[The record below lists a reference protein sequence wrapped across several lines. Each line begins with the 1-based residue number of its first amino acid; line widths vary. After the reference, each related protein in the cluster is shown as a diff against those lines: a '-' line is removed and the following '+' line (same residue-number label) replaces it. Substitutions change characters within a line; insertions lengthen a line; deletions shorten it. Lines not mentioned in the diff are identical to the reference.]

1 MEDLAKLAISHKAE
15 TAVETK
21 FLSLAS
27 EIYASYLERL
37 KQCGDDD
44 FDGLMQKAAEAIA
57 AGSTAFLRKSG
68 GGNVKSLRFVCID
81 EFQDFSEL
89 FHRLVDAMRKV
100 NSRLEFFCV
109 GDDWQAINGFAG
121 SDLGFFE
128 DFPDYFGDSSK
139 LHISTNYR
147 SARQIVEIGNDLMM
161 GLGTPA
167 KASKQEAGDAW
178 LCDMSQFQPTLI
190 EKQRHPGDLI
200 TPLAARLAHRFA
212 AEGRKVVFLAR
223 RNGIPWYF
231 NTGDETSD
239 GRSLEDFL
247 RRVRS
252 CMPKDLR
259 GMVTISTAHKYKGLE
274 KPVVVVLDAVARSY
288 PLIHPDWP
296 FFRIFGDSP
305 LSLAADDRRLFY
317 VALTRAVESLVV
329 ITDSGAQSPFLE
341 EIRSRRALSPLP
353 WKFFPP
359 VAEGGNRQLLL
370 KIKDAAGREYG
381 SQTGTFPIKDLLHAC
396 RYQWHGVAK
405 RWEKSI
411 ALDLFNMD
419 SIRAEPWAAAATDV
433 EANFHDDSESL
444 LASYRIDCGQWTIIV
459 DKWDLMENLVSIENE
474 ASGDDSSPMG

>member
-1 MEDLAKLAISHKAE
+1 
-15 TAVETK
+15 
-21 FLSLAS
+21 
-27 EIYASYLERL
+27 
-37 KQCGDDD
+37 
-44 FDGLMQKAAEAIA
+44 
-57 AGSTAFLRKSG
+57 
-68 GGNVKSLRFVCID
+68 
-81 EFQDFSEL
+81 
-89 FHRLVDAMRKV
+89 
-100 NSRLEFFCV
+100 
-109 GDDWQAINGFAG
+109 
-121 SDLGFFE
+121 
-128 DFPDYFGDSSK
+128 
-139 LHISTNYR
+139 
-147 SARQIVEIGNDLMM
+147 MM